1 MLERIKKDNTKNLFS
16 NDLGLNCPVPI
27 AIINTYLRI
36 LKPLYLLN
44 INLQRDNSSIGEIIP
59 VVLNILN
66 KLENIK
72 MTPIMSTS
80 CRNLCELLINELK
93 RRFDYEL
100 NSEIYQVNLTL
111 LLF

>member
-44 INLQRDNSSIGEIIP
+44 INLQRDDSSLGEIIP
-59 VVLNILN
+59 AVLNILN

-72 MTPIMSTS
+72 INRLKFKKCSYLFAKIKYN
-80 CRNLCELLINELK
+80 NLFL
-93 RRFDYEL
+93 
-100 NSEIYQVNLTL
+100 
-111 LLF
+111 